1 MGISTEEKKGGT
13 PEKETTKL
21 SFLNNFLQE
30 TTLSHNSLSL
40 SPDLLSF
47 QDNLPKI
54 R

>member
-1 MGISTEEKKGGT
+1 MGISTEKKGT
-13 PEKETTKL
+13 PEKETIKL

-30 TTLSHNSLSL
+30 IAFSHNSLSL
-40 SPDLLSF
+40 SPNLLPF